1 MFLDKY
7 VIPVLQWLF
16 MVGIPMLLIVVA
28 IIVFLKIFVL
38 PVFFSGRQKK
48 ERSSTARV
56 VRKREEVLSNGS
68 GVYSLYFVNF
78 SVEDEGLEFSVTKNL
93 YDVLSSGDKGKL
105 VYEGDKLVDF
115 VITEKSTK
123 TETGESILVG
133 DTMRSTLNIMPQRDR

>member
-1 MFLDKY
+1 MFFDKY

-16 MVGIPMLLIVVA
+16 TVGIPILLIVVA
-28 IIVFLKIFVL
+28 IIVFLKIFIL
-38 PVFFSGRQKK
+38 PAFFSGRQKK
-48 ERSSTARV
+48 ERSCTARV

-78 SVEDEGLEFSVTKNL
+78 SVEDEGLEFSVTKKL
-93 YDVLSSGDKGKL
+93 YDMLASGDKGKI

-115 VITEKSTK
+115 AITEKSTE

-133 DTMRSTLNIMPQRDR
+133 DTMRSTLNIMPQRKR

>member
-1 MFLDKY
+1 MFFDKY

-38 PVFFSGRQKK
+38 PAFFSGRQKK
-48 ERSSTARV
+48 ERSSAARV